1 MATETDG
8 LRHIAIFDGGNRLE
22 LALAE
27 RVTLADALDGLGIAP
42 PSGAWQLVA
51 PDGGAVEP
59 SAGAGELDEGTV
71 LTLIDLGAH
80 ADARGRRTRRG
91 PDHPAGA
98 SPAWWMLAAF
108 GIVLAAVAV
117 LAPSAIGPALR
128 AVLATV
134 AAAGAVLGAVL
145 GALRAGSSAACWGAL
160 MLAAAAGVVA
170 VPSLPASGLQA
181 AVFAGLAAAGLLAA
195 LVSVIARGA
204 GMRAETGVAAVV
216 LVVSA
221 AIWGAAA
228 LLGVPASAPCALIV
242 GAVPVALRAL
252 PALLLDVP
260 PGAFIDYGRF
270 QTTRWSVR
278 QSVPEAVTRFQ
289 TSRVT
294 ALVERSATRLTAG
307 TVLLSA
313 AAAAAAP
320 WALGRLDTA
329 NPIVFGGQIALAAA
343 AFCALLLGVR
353 RSPTPL
359 LRWAPRAAAV
369 VVAVTALVAFAQLA
383 RPAMLIGAAG
393 VLLLAG
399 LAAGLIVVPVARGA
413 HSLFF
418 SRLGD
423 LLEWVAVVVA
433 LPAGLVAAGSIDLL
447 RGVMAG

>member
-1 MATETDG
+1 MAIETEG

-27 RVTLADALDGLGIAP
+27 RVTIAAALDGLGVAP
-42 PSGAWQLVA
+42 AGGAWQLVA
-51 PDGGAVEP
+51 PDGGVVEP
-59 SAGAGELDEGTV
+59 SAGAGELDEGAV
-71 LTLIDLGAH
+71 LTLIDVGAL
-80 ADARGRRTRRG
+80 ADARRQQPG
-91 PDHPAGA
+91 PGADRFAGA

-108 GIVLAAVAV
+108 GIVLAVVAGLAPAALGPVLRVVVAAVA
-117 LAPSAIGPALR
+117 ALG
-128 AVLATV
+128 AT
-134 AAAGAVLGAVL
+134 LGAVL

-160 MLAAAAGVVA
+160 VLAAAAGIVA
-170 VPSLPASGLQA
+170 VPPLPASGLPA
-181 AVFAGLAAAGLLAA
+181 AVFAGLAAAGLLSA
-195 LVSVIARGA
+195 LVSVIARAEGT
-204 GMRAETGVAAVV
+204 RAETGVAAVI
-216 LVVSA
+216 LVSSA

-228 LLGVPASAPCALIV
+228 LLGVPVSAPCAVIV

-252 PALLLDVP
+252 PGLLLDVP

-289 TSRVT
+289 TARVT

-307 TVLLSA
+307 TVLLSG

-320 WALGRLDTA
+320 WALGRFDTA
-329 NPIVFGGQIALAAA
+329 APIVFGGQIALAAA
-343 AFCALLLGVR
+343 VFCALLLGVR

-359 LRWAPRAAAV
+359 LRWAPRAAAA

-383 RPAMLIGAAG
+383 RPSTLIGAAS

-423 LLEWVAVVVA
+423 LLEWTAVVVA